1 MVMILAA
8 VVIGILVL
16 IWFWKV
22 PLRGMVNAL
31 KKGGSSTFEA
41 YFVVILLFGGAIAAI
56 YMMWQVVV

>member
-8 VVIGILVL
+8 IVIGILVL

-22 PLRGMVNAL
+22 PLTGMVNAL

-41 YFVVILLFGGAIAAI
+41 YFVVLILFVGAIATI
-56 YMMWQVVV
+56 YMMWQVV

>member
-8 VVIGILVL
+8 VVIGILAL

-22 PLRGMVNAL
+22 PLTGIVNAL
-31 KKGGSSTFEA
+31 KRGGSSTFEA
-41 YFVVILLFGGAIAAI
+41 YFIVVFLFAGAATAI